1 MPPME
6 QGRDRVLLEVADH
19 DQVLAGHARDGEP
32 WAAAARRL
40 VGEVTAPPVPLDLS
54 GPTKRFVVDRDP
66 RVTVR
71 DMTRGDLRDLT
82 RWRAQPHVARWWAS
96 DGEPTYDAVE
106 RRYGPRIDG
115 ETPSRMWVLEVNGR
129 SVGFGQHYR
138 IADYPDYALLVPD
151 PAAIGVDYAIGEP
164 DWTGRALG
172 SRMIWAWAL
181 RARATYPEAPVF
193 FAAPDHRNAASRRV
207 LAKAGFVEGLWFD
220 EPGHDGGVDTV
231 VGCTFDVATVI
242 G

>member
-1 MPPME
+1 ME
-6 QGRDRVLLEVADH
+6 EGDGVLVEVADD
-19 DQVLAGHARDGEP
+19 DQVLVGQAREGEP

-40 VGEVTAPPVPLDLS
+40 VGGPTAPPVPLDLS
-54 GPTKRFVVDRDP
+54 GTTKRFVVDRDV

-71 DMTRGDLRDLT
+71 DMTRGDLRDVT
-82 RWRAQPHVARWWAS
+82 RWRAQPHVARWWAG
-96 DGEPTYDAVE
+96 DGEATYDAVE

-115 ETPSRMWVLEVNGR
+115 ETPTRMWVLEVNGR

-138 IADYPDYALLVPD
+138 IADYPDYALLGPD
-151 PAAIGVDYAIGEP
+151 PAAVGVDYAIGEP
-164 DWTGRALG
+164 EWTGRGLG
-172 SRMIWAWAL
+172 TRMIWAWVL
-181 RARATYPEAPVF
+181 RARVTYPEARVF

-220 EPGHDGGVDTV
+220 EPRPDGGVDTV